1 MGLRVGVYLFMGL
14 SLIHEVF
21 SSCDFVGFR
30 IYGDKHS
37 LSWLEIDLHCD
48 GLSRTEL

>member
-21 SSCDFVGFR
+21 SACYVLGFG

-37 LSWLEIDLHCD
+37 LSWLRIDLHCD
-48 GLSRTEL
+48 GLSRAEL

>member
-1 MGLRVGVYLFMGL
+1 MGWRVEVYLFMGL

-21 SSCDFVGFR
+21 SACDFLGFG

-37 LSWLEIDLHCD
+37 LSWLGIDLHCD